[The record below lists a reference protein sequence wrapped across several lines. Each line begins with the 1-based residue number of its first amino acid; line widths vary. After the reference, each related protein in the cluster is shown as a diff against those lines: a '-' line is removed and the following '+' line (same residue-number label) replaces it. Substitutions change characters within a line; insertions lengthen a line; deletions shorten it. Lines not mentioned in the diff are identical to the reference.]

1 MAVAL
6 AARIGL
12 GGVAMIRRSRCFP
25 VALALVLASTM
36 LVVPAAA
43 QGQAVNIG
51 TNPPGSV
58 FYAVGS
64 GLAKVVSDAGN
75 VRMAVQP
82 YTGSSTFIP
91 LPRWTRPGESP

>member
-1 MAVAL
+1 MVPHISPRHGTAVAL

-25 VALALVLASTM
+25 VALALVLASTR
-36 LVVPAAA
+36 LVVPATA

-58 FYAVGS
+58 FYAS
-64 GLAKVVSDAGN
+64 C
-75 VRMAVQP
+75 
-82 YTGSSTFIP
+82 
-91 LPRWTRPGESP
+91 W